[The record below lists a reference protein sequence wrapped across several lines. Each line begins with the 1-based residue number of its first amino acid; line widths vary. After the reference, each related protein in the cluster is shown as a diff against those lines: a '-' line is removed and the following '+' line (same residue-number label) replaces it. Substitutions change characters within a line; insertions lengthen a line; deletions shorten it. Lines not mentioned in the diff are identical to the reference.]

1 VQVEGLD
8 KNGLLAGYT
17 HLLTGYIGSVSFV
30 QTIARVLARL
40 RAINPD
46 IVYVCDPG
54 TPTLILTLTRMLL
67 VRAAACFVDRS
78 PARSHFT
85 LNGASGWIS
94 VLGDE
99 GKLYVPDDLVAVYRE
114 DVVALATILTPNQF
128 ECELLSGLKVTTE
141 PEALVACDA
150 LHARGPQL
158 ILLTSCSFGDSKALT
173 VGHCRPFG

>member
-1 VQVEGLD
+1 
-8 KNGLLAGYT
+8 
-17 HLLTGYIGSVSFV
+17 
-30 QTIARVLARL
+30 
-40 RAINPD
+40 
-46 IVYVCDPG
+46 
-54 TPTLILTLTRMLL
+54 M
-67 VRAAACFVDRS
+67 
-78 PARSHFT
+78 
-85 LNGASGWIS
+85 
-94 VLGDE
+94 LGDE

-173 VGHCRPFG
+173 VGHCRPFGQMHLYLARVLTAGGARAISRPAQHPTFAFRSGRCL